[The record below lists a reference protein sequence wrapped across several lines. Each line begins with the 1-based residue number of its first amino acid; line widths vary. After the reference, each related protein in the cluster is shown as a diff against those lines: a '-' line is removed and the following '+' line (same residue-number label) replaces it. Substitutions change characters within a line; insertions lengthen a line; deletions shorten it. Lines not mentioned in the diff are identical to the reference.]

1 MDRKFYVASV
11 GQPGEDYVEYNWE
24 RCVNYNCHVM
34 HKETS
39 QKGVFDDVK
48 ENSICFLKY
57 NNKLIAYGEVEGKS
71 TNPELVL
78 WEDKNWCYVIKVKE
92 WIFFDKTNKRN
103 GVKKDGI
110 DKATIKGSQ
119 MATIKEVSPDYGLQ
133 KMKEIDSNSDLY
145 KKVLLELNTKNN
157 MDKLLN
163 SLKELLEAN
172 KNLILTGAP
181 GTGKTYLAKEIAK
194 TMIGAQTDDDLEK
207 SDQFGFVQFH
217 PSYDYTDFVE
227 GLRPTKPDEN
237 GNIGFELKNGIFKEF
252 CEKASESDYSKIAN
266 NFNSAWD
273 KLITSIRNNIAIGK
287 LTKIGSWDYGLSS
300 KDSLK
305 YSSVDTPSQYTFT
318 ITKKNVYDVYQGKQ
332 ARPAGGYQNDMNDI
346 VDYMKQHFGLVE
358 FEKSQQTSNDG
369 IKNFVFV
376 IDEINRGEISKIFG
390 ELFFSIDPGYRGE
403 IGSVKTQYS
412 NLHDDINEMF
422 YVPENVYIIGTMND
436 IDRSVESFDFAM
448 RRRFVWR
455 EITAEESQQMFDN
468 ESWKKEASNR
478 MNNLNTAIENI
489 EGLNSSYHIGAAYF
503 KNNLPKYND
512 GEKWDKLW
520 ELHLK
525 PLLSEYL
532 RGMSDQKEK
541 LESLKTAYDSHED
554 N

>member
-57 NNKLIAYGEVEGKS
+57 NNKLIAYGEVEGKF
-71 TNPELVL
+71 TKPELVL

-92 WIFFDKTNKRN
+92 WIFFDKTNKRK
-103 GVKKDGI
+103 GVEKGGI

-133 KMKEIDSNSDLY
+133 KMKEIEIDSDLY
-145 KKVLLELNTKNN
+145 RKVLLELNTKNN
-157 MDKLLN
+157 MDKLL
-163 SLKELLEAN
+163 KLLEAN

-237 GNIGFELKNGIFKEF
+237 GNIGFELKNGIFKKF
-252 CEKASESDYSKIAN
+252 CEEAKKDT
-266 NFNSAWD
+266 D
-273 KLITSIRNNIAIGK
+273 KK
-287 LTKIGSWDYGLSS
+287 
-300 KDSLK
+300 
-305 YSSVDTPSQYTFT
+305 
-318 ITKKNVYDVYQGKQ
+318 
-332 ARPAGGYQNDMNDI
+332 
-346 VDYMKQHFGLVE
+346 
-358 FEKSQQTSNDG
+358 
-369 IKNFVFV
+369 FVFV

-468 ESWKKEASNR
+468 ESWKDEASKR
-478 MNNLNTAIENI
+478 MNNLNTEIEKI

>member
-1 MDRKFYVASV
+1 
-11 GQPGEDYVEYNWE
+11 
-24 RCVNYNCHVM
+24 
-34 HKETS
+34 
-39 QKGVFDDVK
+39 
-48 ENSICFLKY
+48 
-57 NNKLIAYGEVEGKS
+57 
-71 TNPELVL
+71 
-78 WEDKNWCYVIKVKE
+78 
-92 WIFFDKTNKRN
+92 
-103 GVKKDGI
+103 
-110 DKATIKGSQ
+110 
-119 MATIKEVSPDYGLQ
+119 
-133 KMKEIDSNSDLY
+133 MKEIEIDSDLY
-145 KKVLLELNTKNN
+145 RKVLLELNTKNN
-157 MDKLLN
+157 MDKLL
-163 SLKELLEAN
+163 KLLEAN

-237 GNIGFELKNGIFKEF
+237 GNIGFELKNGIFKKF
-252 CEKASESDYSKIAN
+252 CEEAKKDT
-266 NFNSAWD
+266 D
-273 KLITSIRNNIAIGK
+273 KK
-287 LTKIGSWDYGLSS
+287 
-300 KDSLK
+300 
-305 YSSVDTPSQYTFT
+305 
-318 ITKKNVYDVYQGKQ
+318 
-332 ARPAGGYQNDMNDI
+332 
-346 VDYMKQHFGLVE
+346 
-358 FEKSQQTSNDG
+358 
-369 IKNFVFV
+369 FVFV

-468 ESWKKEASNR
+468 ESWKDEASKR

-541 LESLKTAYDSHED
+541 LESLENAYYLK
-554 N
+554 

>member
-1 MDRKFYVASV
+1 MK
-11 GQPGEDYVEYNWE
+11 E
-24 RCVNYNCHVM
+24 RNYWVVSPNVKNNDEE
-34 HKETS
+34 KEW
-39 QKGVFDDVK
+39 K
-48 ENSICFLKY
+48 EFLSTNPY
-57 NNKLIAYGEVEGKS
+57 SFIGWNENNKLGK
-71 TNPELVL
+71 TFINKIKKGDVIINAQR
-78 WEDKNWCYVIKVKE
+78 KNWEPHVFGVGIVLNDKCEWKEIKGLPSGAYCRQLKPYLTEEKVSKLNSYFKDTTYYKKNKQIPAIYQLNPQKNE
-92 WIFFDKTNKRN
+92 NDKILIEI
-103 GVKKDGI
+103 I
-110 DKATIKGSQ
+110 DKKLEMETDI
-119 MATIKEVSPDYGLQ
+119 Q
-133 KMKEIDSNSDLY
+133 KI
-145 KKVLLELNTKNN
+145 
-157 MDKLLN
+157 
-163 SLKELLEAN
+163 KELLEAN

-207 SDQFGFVQFH
+207 KRQFGFVQFH

-252 CEKASESDYSKIAN
+252 CEEAKK
-266 NFNSAWD
+266 D
-273 KLITSIRNNIAIGK
+273 KE
-287 LTKIGSWDYGLSS
+287 
-300 KDSLK
+300 
-305 YSSVDTPSQYTFT
+305 
-318 ITKKNVYDVYQGKQ
+318 KK
-332 ARPAGGYQNDMNDI
+332 
-346 VDYMKQHFGLVE
+346 
-358 FEKSQQTSNDG
+358 
-369 IKNFVFV
+369 FVFV

-390 ELFFSIDPGYRGE
+390 ELFFSIDPSYRGE

-448 RRRFVWR
+448 RRRFVWK
-455 EITAEESQQMFDN
+455 EITDIESQQMFDN
-468 ESWKKEASNR
+468 ESWEEEASKR
-478 MNNLNTAIENI
+478 MNKLNTAIENI

-532 RGMSDQKEK
+532 RGMSDQEKK
-541 LESLKTAYDSHED
+541 LESLENAYYLK
-554 N
+554 

>member
-1 MDRKFYVASV
+1 MNFWHIQLHPSNQNDFPPDKVEKILKKTSYIGVGVWDKGERIIDDFEKTLEIGDIVAVKSGKTPIALVEIISDCERTDNVNNDLDWFQYRRK
-11 GQPGEDYVEYNWE
+11 
-24 RCVNYNCHVM
+24 
-34 HKETS
+34 
-39 QKGVFDDVK
+39 
-48 ENSICFLKY
+48 
-57 NNKLIAYGEVEGKS
+57 
-71 TNPELVL
+71 
-78 WEDKNWCYVIKVKE
+78 IKVLDFYKPE
-92 WIFFDKTNKRN
+92 YKFNIPDSRGTLTICRDSNAETTKII
-103 GVKKDGI
+103 KKWYE
-110 DKATIKGSQ
+110 KIKSK
-119 MATIKEVSPDYGLQ
+119 IY
-133 KMKEIDSNSDLY
+133 MKE
-145 KKVLLELNTKNN
+145 LL
-157 MDKLLN
+157 
-163 SLKELLEAN
+163 ELLEAN